1 VPRYA
6 SVLLPQAI
14 DHELTYEVPEALA
27 DAVRPGV
34 RVEVPVRGSRVIALV
49 VGLADRA
56 PAGMSIKPVT
66 RVLDAAPYFDE
77 PAMRFL
83 HWVGEYYLA
92 PPGLVL
98 RTAWPEDARRIRK
111 RERPEPGPLPDVPAA
126 SLEAPRT
133 LYPAQEAALG
143 AIGTAVAAR
152 RFEAFLLH
160 GVTGSGKT
168 EVYLRAAGKALDQ
181 GQSAIILVPEI
192 SLAVQI
198 VAWFRARFGT
208 QVVVLHSRLT
218 GADRGRALDE
228 ARRGPRIVVGARS
241 AVFAPVRS
249 LGLIVVD
256 EEHEPAYK
264 QEETAPL
271 YHARDCALERAKLA
285 QCPVVLGSATPSLE
299 AAAQAKAGRMTLLEL
314 PDRVDGTPLPRVE
327 LVSMKGVPSTQA
339 LSAPLAR
346 ALEETVARGEQA
358 LLFLNRRG
366 FAPVLLCTSCGFVPR
381 CARCSTNLVLHAS
394 ESRLLC
400 HWCNTA
406 VAVPRKC
413 PTCAGTALR
422 AVGLGTERVESA
434 VRDLLPDAR
443 LVRMDQDTT
452 RRRASHGELL
462 ELFASSDVL
471 IGTQMIAKGLDFPRL
486 SLVGVILADLSL
498 DMPDFRAAERT
509 FQLLTQVAGR
519 AGRRAV
525 RGRVLIQTFSPD
537 HPVVRAAADH
547 DYWEMYGAEAA
558 LRKSLGYPPFG
569 RIIRFRLAA
578 ATATLAEDAATRLTA
593 FLCRHLPAKAVL
605 LGPAP
610 CTPAVVA
617 KRHRRHLV
625 LRGPN
630 MAAMR
635 EAAHAALAEFA
646 RWPAASRVRVHVDP
660 DPLNVMS

>member
-1 VPRYA
+1 
-6 SVLLPQAI
+6 
-14 DHELTYEVPEALA
+14 
-27 DAVRPGV
+27 
-34 RVEVPVRGSRVIALV
+34 VIALV
-49 VGLADRA
+49 TALSDRA
-56 PAGMSIKPVT
+56 PEGMAIKPVT
-66 RVLDAAPYFDE
+66 RVLDKTPYYDAA
-77 PAMRFL
+77 AMKFL

-98 RTAWPEDARRIRK
+98 RTAWPEAARHIYK
-111 RERPEPGPLPDVPAA
+111 RERAEPPPFLEPAPG

-133 LYPAQEAALG
+133 LNPAQDRAMRTISAALD
-143 AIGTAVAAR
+143 AR

-160 GVTGSGKT
+160 GITGSGKT
-168 EVYLRAAGKALDQ
+168 EVYLRAAGLVLEA
-181 GQSAIILVPEI
+181 GRSTIVLVPEI
-192 SLAVQI
+192 SLAIQI
-198 VAWFRARFGT
+198 VAWFRARFGDR
-208 QVVVLHSRLT
+208 VVVLHSRLT
-218 GADRGRALDE
+218 GADRGKALDE
-228 ARRGPRIVVGARS
+228 ARRGPRIIVGARS
-241 AVFAPVRS
+241 AVFAPVTS

-264 QEETAPL
+264 QEETVPL
-271 YHARDCALERAKLA
+271 YHARDCALQRGKLSS
-285 QCPVVLGSATPSLE
+285 CPVVLGSATPSLE

-314 PDRVDGTPLPRVE
+314 PDRVDGTPLPLVE
-327 LVSMKGVPSTQA
+327 LVPMKGVPSTQA

-366 FAPVLLCTSCGFVPR
+366 FAPVLLCTSCGHVPR
-381 CARCSTNLVLHAS
+381 CARCSTNLVLHAA
-394 ESRLLC
+394 EGRLLC

-406 VAVPRKC
+406 VAVPRQC
-413 PTCAGTALR
+413 PTCAGGALR
-422 AVGLGTERVESA
+422 AIGLGTERVESA
-434 VRDLLPDAR
+434 VRDLLPEAR

-452 RRRASHGELL
+452 RRREAHGELL
-462 ELFASSDVL
+462 ELFASSDIL

-486 SLVGVILADLSL
+486 TLVGVILADASL

-525 RGRVLIQTFSPD
+525 RGRVIIQTYSPD
-537 HPVVRAAADH
+537 HPVIRAAADH
-547 DYWEMYGAEAA
+547 DYWEMYGAESA

-569 RIIRFRLAA
+569 RIIRLRLAA
-578 ATATLAEDAATRLTA
+578 ATSSLADEGAKRLTEC
-593 FLCRHLPAKAVL
+593 LCKRLPAKAVL

-625 LRGPN
+625 LRGQN
-630 MAAMR
+630 MAALR

-646 RWPAASRVRVHVDP
+646 RWPAAAKVRLHIDP